1 MLDALSFAEMDNLHV
16 ELMPARTL
24 MSLFGLDGDPAA
36 PASGDAPASGGAP
49 ASGAAPATGPVVV
62 SDGPGDSTVI
72 ADTCSAPSAG
82 ALTCIPAA
90 IVNNHG

>member
-1 MLDALSFAEMDNLHV
+1 MLDALSFAEIDDQQV
-16 ELMPARTL
+16 ELMPARTVL
-24 MSLFGLDGDPAA
+24 SLFGLNGDPAP
-36 PASGDAPASGGAP
+36 PASDGA
-49 ASGAAPATGPVVV
+49 AAPAPAPAPGPVVV

-72 ADTCSAPSAG
+72 ADTCSAPSAS

>member
-24 MSLFGLDGDPAA
+24 MSLFGLDADPAA
-36 PASGDAPASGGAP
+36 PASGDAP